1 MKIAKLDLPD
11 SAIEFLHSQG
21 FEKLYPPQADS
32 VKSGLM
38 DGKNILVSAPTASGK
53 TLIAMLAMLSHLS
66 KNNSDNNNDDSNHNG
81 IGKKVIYLSPLRA
94 LAAEKFTEFK
104 KLEKISL
111 GKKIKVGISTGDF
124 ENLEKNLE
132 KNNILILTNEK
143 MDSIIRHGAEWI
155 EDIGLVI
162 SDEVHLIGD
171 ESRGPTLEMILT
183 QLKLLETKPQI
194 VGLSATITNSEELSD
209 WLGCNLVKN
218 DWRPVPLSEGVCDG
232 GEVTMSDGKTFEVER
247 SIRGTPIDLGVQS
260 VKEGGQSLVFAET
273 RTRSKS
279 LATKAADAVSQVLE
293 KKDLKNLEKTSKKIM
308 SENEHTELVKT
319 LALLIK
325 KGVAFHHAGLNQN
338 CRGTVETEFRKGT
351 IKLLSS
357 TPTLAAGVNLPAR
370 RVVISNINRY
380 NAKVGANRP
389 ISILEYKQLCGRAGR
404 PQYDD
409 YGESIIVGNGNT
421 EDLIDYYINGEPEPI
436 ISKITDDK
444 SLRTHV
450 LSVVVTNPGIKKDD
464 ILEFFLQTLGGMQ
477 SRKPTIKFAIDIS
490 LRFLSSEYLIVKKG
504 ERYAATEFGK
514 KTSMLYIDPLTA
526 TSFRDAVENVSPD
539 GKHTFGFL
547 HLISKCDEFFPKF
560 SLRNK
565 DYGAASVLIE
575 NNSSELLESI
585 SEYDCSRS
593 LLALNAWITESS
605 ELSLSDNLGI
615 ESGDMHRMAET
626 ANWLSYCLREISK
639 HVERADLLD
648 ELDNLR
654 KRIVYGI
661 REELLDLVRVKGIGR
676 VRARILY
683 KNNIRNLDDLAK
695 IPVNKLAE
703 IDKIGSTIADNIKTE
718 LRRIRY

>member
-1 MKIAKLDLPD
+1 MKIDKLDLPD
-11 SAIEFLHSQG
+11 SAIEFLKSQG
-21 FEKLYPPQADS
+21 FEKLYPPQVDS
-32 VKSGLM
+32 VKSGLL
-38 DGKNILVSAPTASGK
+38 DGKSILVSAPTASGK
-53 TLIAMLAMLSHLS
+53 TLIAMLAMFSYLS
-66 KNNSDNNNDDSNHNG
+66 KNN
-81 IGKKVIYLSPLRA
+81 GKVVYLSPLRA

-104 KLEKISL
+104 KLEKIVI
-111 GKKIKVGISTGDF
+111 GKKIKVGVSTGDF
-124 ENLEKNLE
+124 DGIEKNLE
-132 KNNILILTNEK
+132 KSDILILTNEK
-143 MDSIIRHGAEWI
+143 MDSVIRHGVEWI
-155 EDIGLVI
+155 DEIGLVI

-171 ESRGPTLEMILT
+171 ENRGPTLEMILT
-183 QLKLLETKPQI
+183 QLKLLDSKPQI
-194 VGLSATITNSEELSD
+194 VGLSATITNSDEIAN
-209 WLGCNLVKN
+209 WLDCKLVKN

-232 GEVTMSDGKTFEVER
+232 GEVTMNDGNIFDVER
-247 SIRGTPIDLGVQS
+247 SLRGTPIDLGVQS
-260 VKEGGQSLVFAET
+260 VKQGGQSLVFAET

-279 LATKAADAVSQVLE
+279 LATKAADVISQML
-293 KKDLKNLEKTSKKIM
+293 KKNELKELEKTSKKIL
-308 SENEHTELVKT
+308 SQNENTEIVKT
-319 LALLIK
+319 LAILVK

-338 CRGTVETEFRKGT
+338 CREIIEKEFRNGT

-380 NAKVGANRP
+380 NAKIGRNMP

-409 YGESIIVGNGNT
+409 YGESIIVGSGNVEELT
-421 EDLIDYYINGEPEPI
+421 EHYINGEPEPI

-444 SLRTHV
+444 SLRTHI
-450 LSVVVTNPGIKKDD
+450 LSVIVTHPGIKKDE
-464 ILEFFLQTLGGMQ
+464 ILEFFLQTLGGLQ

-490 LRFLSSEYLIVKKG
+490 LRFLSSEFLIIKKG

-526 TSFRDAVENVSPD
+526 TRFRDAVENVSQD
-539 GKHTFGFL
+539 RKHTFGFL
-547 HLISKCDEFFPKF
+547 HLISNCEEFFPKF

-565 DYGAASVLIE
+565 DYESASLLIE
-575 NNSSELLESI
+575 NNSSELLEPI

-593 LLALNAWITESS
+593 LLALQAWITESS
-605 ELSLSDNLGI
+605 ELSLSDSFSI
-615 ESGDMHRMAET
+615 ESGDMHRMAEM

-639 HVERADLLD
+639 HVDRADLLE
-648 ELDNLR
+648 ELDDFR

-683 KNNIRNLDDLAK
+683 KHKIKNLDDLAK

-703 IDKIGSTIADNIKTE
+703 IDKIGSTIADNIKSE
-718 LRRIRY
+718 LRNVRY

>member
-1 MKIAKLDLPD
+1 MNIEKLKLPE
-11 SAIEFLHSQG
+11 SAIEFLKSQG

-32 VKSGLM
+32 VKSGLL
-38 DGKNILVSAPTASGK
+38 DGKSILVSSPTASGK
-53 TLIAMLAMLSHLS
+53 TLIAMLAMMSYLS
-66 KNNSDNNNDDSNHNG
+66 KNKG
-81 IGKKVIYLSPLRA
+81 KVIYLSPLRA

-111 GKKIKVGISTGDF
+111 GNKVKVAISTGDF
-124 ENLEKNLE
+124 ENIEKNLE
-132 KNNILILTNEK
+132 KSNVLILTNEK
-143 MDSIIRHGAEWI
+143 MDSIIRHGTEWVD
-155 EDIGLVI
+155 EIGLVI

-194 VGLSATITNSEELSD
+194 VGLSATITNSDEIAD
-209 WLGCNLVKN
+209 WLDCKLVQN
-218 DWRPVPLSEGVCDG
+218 DWRPVPLSEGVCDEG
-232 GEVTMSDGKTFEVER
+232 QVTMSDGKTFEVER
-247 SIRGTPIDLGVQS
+247 SLMGTPIDLGVQS

-279 LATKAADAVSQVLE
+279 LATKAADTISKILE
-293 KKDLKNLEKTSKKIM
+293 KKEITQLEKTSKKLL

-319 LALLIK
+319 LATLVK
-325 KGVAFHHAGLNQN
+325 KGVAFHHAGLNQK
-338 CRGTVETEFRKGT
+338 CRETIESEFRKGT

-370 RVVISNINRY
+370 RVVISNVNRY

-409 YGESIIVGNGNT
+409 FGESIIVGNGNT
-421 EDLIDYYINGEPEPI
+421 DDLIEYYINGEPEPI
-436 ISKITDDK
+436 ESKITDDK
-444 SLRTHV
+444 SLRTHI
-450 LSVVVTNPGIKKDD
+450 LSVIVTHPGIKKEE
-464 ILEFFLQTLGGMQ
+464 ILEFFLQTLGGLQ

-490 LRFLSSEYLIVKKG
+490 LRFLSSKFLIIKKG

-526 TSFRDAVENVSPD
+526 TYFRDSIENVSEER
-539 GKHTFGFL
+539 KHTFGFL
-547 HLISKCDEFFPKF
+547 HLITNSEEFFPKF
-560 SLRNK
+560 SLRQK
-565 DYGAASVLIE
+565 DYETASLMIE
-575 NNSSELLESI
+575 NNSSQLLEPI

-593 LLALNAWITESS
+593 LLALQSWITEST
-605 ELSLSDNLGI
+605 ELSLSDSLGI
-615 ESGDMHRMAET
+615 ESGDMHRMTEN

-639 HVERADLLD
+639 HVERADLLE
-648 ELDNLR
+648 ELGDLR
-654 KRIVYGI
+654 NRVIYGI

-676 VRARILY
+676 VRARILF
-683 KNNIRNLDDLAK
+683 KHGIKNLDDLRK

-703 IDKIGSTIADNIKTE
+703 IDKIGSTIADNIKAE
-718 LRRIRY
+718 LRRIR